1 MLWCKIWLSMSDKK
15 LMNCNKAF
23 LLYMNLLILKEI
35 TFPLIFSFSLNFV
48 ILLNFINWFTS
59 IMIQCCILLLNLW
72 CSDLWCCLVNTRLG
86 RFLTEMSFTWLL
98 LLWWNLSITKAK
110 IKIYVHKKII
120 WIYEYNSYKKYAFD
134 FVARENIVFLN
145 LASYL
150 KKKTEYKYL

>member
-1 MLWCKIWLSMSDKK
+1 MSDKK
-15 LMNCNKAF
+15 LMNCNEAF

-59 IMIQCCILLLNLW
+59 IMTQYCILLLNLW
-72 CSDLWCCLVNTRLG
+72 YSDLWCCLVNTR
-86 RFLTEMSFTWLL
+86 LTEMSFTWLL
-98 LLWWNLSITKAK
+98 LLWRNLSITWTN

-134 FVARENIVFLN
+134 FVARENIVFLI
-145 LASYL
+145 LPVICQ
-150 KKKTEYKYL
+150 KETEYKYL